1 MIKNSLFL
9 FFSLISLHL
18 LGSSVQNLP
27 DSTRLKHSVYF
38 IGDLGE
44 APLVDANIEM
54 LKKQLYQSGKQGT
67 LVVLGNT
74 ISKEYLDHEKS
85 DEEIENK
92 DLTKFLGLVKD
103 FEGEVVFLPGD
114 QEWSLSRKQGWEA
127 LINFENYVEDYL
139 DRGDVFLPSGGCPGP
154 IEMELSDDI
163 VLLVVDSQWWLH
175 LGEKP
180 EAECGFE
187 NTSDFLIQLS
197 DVFKR
202 NENKK
207 LILASHHPI
216 YSAGNHAGYFPF
228 PGPVELYRK
237 LIGISQD
244 FASPYYKQMRHL
256 AKQMAGKSSCLI
268 SVSAHDNSLQFMQKG
283 ESYHVVSGSGSKADY
298 VAQGKMDVALR
309 EIGFSKLNFFED
321 GSVFLEF
328 WTVGRFGEKA
338 PHLAFRKFLYRQ
350 LPVSDDELLKL
361 HSKIDYSDSTIT
373 VAASQIYNTES
384 KIKLDFLGSNY
395 RDVWKTP
402 IQVPVFDI
410 GKEKGGL
417 KILKRGGG
425 QQTRSLR
432 LEAKDGHQYVLRSVE
447 KYTEKA
453 IPASLQKTF
462 AAQIVQDGISES
474 YPYAALA
481 VPKMAE
487 AAGIYHT
494 NPKIVYV
501 PNDPRFGIYQDGFKD
516 ELYLFEERAAGNWSG
531 SELFGGAE
539 KILSTA
545 KMLKKRYKDPNL
557 IIDESSV
564 MRARLFDIFLNDW
577 DRHDDQWRWAITEKD
592 GKKIARPIPRDRDQV
607 FFFSDGKL
615 PKLMRRKW
623 LLPKFQVFDSIIEN
637 VVGLGF
643 NSRYFD
649 RSFLSS
655 QTRND
660 WVKMAQELKDKLTDE
675 VIEAAV
681 GDLPLE
687 VLSFSGD
694 VLVAKLKARRN
705 QLPKMAEDFYA
716 FLAKEVDV
724 VGTNES
730 ELFKADWKADGSLKI
745 EVNRLSKKGKVKEQL
760 FARTFNPN
768 ETSEVRLF
776 GLKGRDRFEIKGKT
790 TRDAVKL
797 HAVGGKGKDKF
808 YLEETRKNKLS
819 IFDKTKTQ
827 ISNQSRFRNKTSGSS
842 LVNVYNRK
850 AFKYDVLSPMINA
863 NFVSDDGLI
872 LGAGFNYVS
881 QAFRKEPYALSHKF
895 LVNYAF
901 RYPSVEIKYKGEVNS
916 VFRNFDFI
924 GTVNYNSPN
933 FQGYYYGLGN
943 KSPNPQSD
951 DHEYNRI
958 RFEKLMVNPQ
968 FRFNFNDNHQIKMG
982 LFFQQSRLQETENRF
997 VTDFSNPINDLDPEK
1012 DFSTRKYWGININ
1025 YIWDS
1030 RNSKVL
1036 PSRGIYW
1043 QSGYQRFRGIE
1054 RYDNDFNRFS
1064 SDLRLFFSFSPPA
1077 RTVLAIR
1084 VGGAYNSD
1092 GYSVFQAN
1100 KLGLKSNLRGFPLDR
1115 FAGDAIFYQNTDFRF
1130 RLSKFR
1136 SYLLAGEFG
1145 ILAFNDVGRV
1155 WIEDERSDTLHHGYG
1170 GGIWLSP
1177 FKLMVITANFS
1188 RSIED
1193 EIFSL
1198 EFKYMF

>member
-1 MIKNSLFL
+1 MIKYILYLFL
-9 FFSLISLHL
+9 SLISLNL
-18 LGSSVQNLP
+18 FGNSVQGIP
-27 DSTRLKHSVYF
+27 DSTRLIHSVYF
-38 IGDLGE
+38 VGDLGE
-44 APLVDANIEM
+44 APLVDANMDM
-54 LKKQLYQSGKQGT
+54 LQKQLFRSGKQGT

-74 ISKEYLDHEKS
+74 ISKEYLNQEGD
-85 DEEIENK
+85 DEEIDNE
-92 DLTKFLGLVKD
+92 DLNKFLGLVKKI
-103 FEGEVVFLPGD
+103 EGEVVFIPGD
-114 QEWSLSRKQGWEA
+114 QEWNLSRKHGWES
-127 LINFENYVEDYL
+127 LMNFENYVEDFL
-139 DRGDVFLPSGGCPGP
+139 NRGDVFIPSGGCPGP
-154 IEMELSDDI
+154 IEIELSDDI
-163 VLLVVDSQWWLH
+163 VLLVIDSQWWLH

-187 NTSDFLIQLS
+187 NTTDFLIQLS

-202 NENKK
+202 NANKK
-207 LILASHHPI
+207 LILANHHPL
-216 YSAGNHAGYFPF
+216 YSAGNHGGNFPF

-237 LIGISQD
+237 LIGTPQD
-244 FASPYYKQMRHL
+244 FASPYYRQMRHL
-256 AKQMAGKSSCLI
+256 AKDMTGKSPRLI
-268 SVSAHDNSLQFMQKG
+268 TVSAHDNSLQFKQKDD
-283 ESYHVVSGSGSKADY
+283 SYHIVSGSGAKADY
-298 VAQGKMDVALR
+298 VAEGKMDVALR
-309 EIGFSKLNFFED
+309 EIGFSKLNFYED

-328 WTVGRFGEKA
+328 WTVGRYGEKA
-338 PHLAFRKFLYRQ
+338 PRLAFYKFLYRHV
-350 LPVSDDELLKL
+350 PVSDDEILKL
-361 HSKIDYSDSTIT
+361 HRQIDFSDSTIT
-373 VAASQIYNTES
+373 VAASQVYNTES
-384 KIKLDFLGSNY
+384 KFKLNYLGNNY
-395 RDVWKTP
+395 REVWKTP

-432 LEAKDGHQYVLRSVE
+432 LEADDGHQYVLRSVE

-453 IPASLQKTF
+453 IPPSLQKTF

-481 VPKMAE
+481 VPRMAE

-501 PNDPRFGIYQDGFKD
+501 PDDPRFGIYQDGFKN

-531 SELFGGAE
+531 FELFGGAE
-539 KILSTA
+539 KILSTD
-545 KMLKKRYKDPNL
+545 KMLKKRYKNSNL
-557 IIDESSV
+557 IVDEASV
-564 MRARLFDIFLNDW
+564 LRARLFDILLNDW
-577 DRHDDQWRWAITEKD
+577 DRHDDQWRWAMFEKD
-592 GKKIARPIPRDRDQV
+592 GKTIARPIPRDRDQV
-607 FFFSDGKL
+607 FFFSEGKL

-623 LLPKFQVFDSIIEN
+623 LIPKFQVFDSIIEN

-660 WVKMAQELKDKLTDE
+660 WVTAAQELKNRLSDE

-681 GDLPLE
+681 GDLPAE
-687 VLSFSGD
+687 VLSLSGD
-694 VLVAKLKARRN
+694 VLVSKLKARRD
-705 QLPKMAEDFYA
+705 QLPQMADDFYS
-716 FLAKEVDV
+716 FLAKDVDV

-730 ELFKADWKADGSLKI
+730 ELFQASWRDDGSLKI
-745 EVNRLSKKGKVKEQL
+745 EVNHLSKKGNEKGQI
-760 FARTFNPN
+760 FARTFKPD
-768 ETSEVRLF
+768 ETKEVRLF
-776 GLKGRDRFEIKGKT
+776 GLKGKDRFEIKG
-790 TRDAVKL
+790 RAPANAVKL
-797 HAVGGKGKDKF
+797 YAVGGKGKDHF
-808 YLEETRKNKLS
+808 HLEETRRNNLS
-819 IFDKTKTQ
+819 VYDKTGTQ
-827 ISNQSRFRNKTSGSS
+827 IDDQASFRNKTSGSS

-850 AFKYDVLSPMINA
+850 AFKYDVLSPMFNG

-872 LGAGFNYVS
+872 LGAGFNYTS
-881 QAFRKEPYALSHKF
+881 QAFRKEPFASRHKF

-901 RYPSVEIKYKGEVNS
+901 RYPSVEIKYEGEINS

-924 GTVNYNSPN
+924 GSVNYNSPN

-943 KSPNPQSD
+943 KSKNPKSD
-951 DHEYNRI
+951 DLEYNRM
-958 RFEKLMVNPQ
+958 RFEKLIVNPQ
-968 FRFNFNDNHQIKMG
+968 LRFNFDNNHQIKMG
-982 LFFQQSRLQETENRF
+982 LFYEQSRLQESGNRF
-997 VTDFSNPINDLDPEK
+997 VTDFDNPNNDLDPVK

-1043 QSGYQRFRGIE
+1043 QSGYQWFRGIE
-1054 RYDNDFNRFS
+1054 RYDNNFNRIS
-1064 SDLRLFFSFSPPA
+1064 TDLRLYFSFSPPA
-1077 RTVLAIR
+1077 RSVLAVR
-1084 VGGAYNSD
+1084 VGGANNSD

-1130 RLSKFR
+1130 RVSKFR

-1145 ILAFNDVGRV
+1145 ILAFNDFGRV
-1155 WIEDERSDTLHHGYG
+1155 WLEGERSDTIHHGYG
-1170 GGIWLSP
+1170 AGFWLSP
-1177 FKLMVITANFS
+1177 FKLMVLTANFS
-1188 RSIED
+1188 RSVED